1 MPGRKGGKVFTAKG
15 DRMANDVAASYGGG
29 RAGLSIGYA
38 VATIRGERLDGHG
51 TRKSGKGKGKKGG
64 KRK

>member
-15 DRMANDVAASYGGG
+15 DRMASHVASSYGGG

-51 TRKSGKGKGKKGG
+51 ARKGKGKKGG